1 MKRIGFI
8 KARFFFLLPIV
19 FGISIVLFWFVKEKF
34 GQPSENNFLSYFSFI
49 REFQSSKTTSI
60 NSNPK
65 RTSIEWPKDCD
76 FYAHSSEENFPSPQV
91 VCAEAL
97 ESLKDRLPKECD
109 FDSARSGKDGRIDYH
124 LYADFL
130 KDSPIR
136 FFPLSEK
143 KFLGELSCRSA
154 AYNRYNVYFIYD
166 ESRLPAKTKILRFR
180 AFRFEKGGG
189 KISKRSFESDRL
201 VRFYKPETKE
211 FVAFIK
217 YRGMGDCGEYFR
229 YRLFES
235 EEVVLQEIRA
245 KLDCDGTDA
254 YSAEEVPVEWT
265 RYEIPFD
272 FWKFLKIDIGERIS
286 RFANNL

>member
-49 REFQSSKTTSI
+49 REFQSSKTTST
-60 NSNPK
+60 NSKPK

-136 FFPLSEK
+136 FFSLSEK
-143 KFLGELSCRSA
+143 KVFGRIVVQLGRIQSLQR
-154 AYNRYNVYFIYD
+154 
-166 ESRLPAKTKILRFR
+166 
-180 AFRFEKGGG
+180 
-189 KISKRSFESDRL
+189 
-201 VRFYKPETKE
+201 
-211 FVAFIK
+211 
-217 YRGMGDCGEYFR
+217 
-229 YRLFES
+229 
-235 EEVVLQEIRA
+235 VLY
-245 KLDCDGTDA
+245 L
-254 YSAEEVPVEWT
+254 
-265 RYEIPFD
+265 
-272 FWKFLKIDIGERIS
+272 
-286 RFANNL
+286 